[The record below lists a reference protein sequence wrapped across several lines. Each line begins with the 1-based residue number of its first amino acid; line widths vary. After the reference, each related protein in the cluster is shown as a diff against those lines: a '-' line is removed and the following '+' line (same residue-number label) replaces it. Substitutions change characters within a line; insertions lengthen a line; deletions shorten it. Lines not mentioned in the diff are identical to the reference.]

1 LALIAIHRGIN
12 TRSKPTKTNSSA
24 YDPNP
29 SAELTSFDAN
39 AHATEKYRIIKSQH
53 SILSKARGIKGF
65 ALFPVLRALVSW
77 IWRMIKPINMITEHT
92 IRMGTSDQSA
102 VIVKGTYE
110 ELPILG
116 SLFEMM

>member
-1 LALIAIHRGIN
+1 
-12 TRSKPTKTNSSA
+12 
-24 YDPNP
+24 
-29 SAELTSFDAN
+29 
-39 AHATEKYRIIKSQH
+39 
-53 SILSKARGIKGF
+53 
-65 ALFPVLRALVSW
+65 
-77 IWRMIKPINMITEHT
+77 MITEHT

>member
-1 LALIAIHRGIN
+1 
-12 TRSKPTKTNSSA
+12 
-24 YDPNP
+24 
-29 SAELTSFDAN
+29 
-39 AHATEKYRIIKSQH
+39 
-53 SILSKARGIKGF
+53 
-65 ALFPVLRALVSW
+65 
-77 IWRMIKPINMITEHT
+77 MIKPINMIAEHT